1 MAGLH
6 VNDGQARQYM
16 RHRKDGLAVET
27 AAAKAGFSRATG
39 YRLEADRRLPS
50 EKRKPRGSRRPDPL
64 GGLFERVAAP
74 LLGRNPKL
82 RAVAV
87 FEELRRLHPELP
99 ASTRRTVERRVR
111 EWKALHGPERE
122 VVFVQKHRPGR
133 RGYSDFTAM
142 AKLGVTVAG
151 EPLRHMLYRF
161 RLPYSGFEHARVVLG
176 GESWTELAE
185 GLQEALWTLGGAPAE
200 HRTDSLSAAF
210 RNLSQEAAEDQT
222 RRYEA
227 LCAHY
232 RMTPTRNNRGRA
244 HENGVVE
251 SSHGHF
257 KRALVD
263 ALMLR
268 GSREFES
275 VEAYRAF
282 VAGVVAR
289 RNARRSTERVEKEG
303 KALRSLP
310 RERMQECRETR
321 VRVTRS
327 GGFTLGKVFYTLPSR
342 MIGHMLTARVYD
354 DRIELYLGAKRY
366 DVLAR
371 VRPGKGKR
379 ARGVDYRHVIR
390 SLQRKPMALKDW
402 VHRDQ
407 LFPRDAYR
415 RAYDEVVAKHG
426 DRRACRVAV
435 ALLAL
440 AHEQGCERAL
450 AERIDDVLDAGGIPD
465 PKALAT
471 EFAEPEPG
479 VLDIAPAVREGS
491 LDRYDGLFGARNG
504 AGPAVGPAPGG
515 AARHPEGDAR

>member
-1 MAGLH
+1 
-6 VNDGQARQYM
+6 M
-16 RHRKDGLAVET
+16 RHRKDG
-27 AAAKAGFSRATG
+27 
-39 YRLEADRRLPS
+39 LPS

-74 LLGRNPKL
+74 LLERNPKL

-87 FEELRRLHPELP
+87 FEELRRLHPGLP

-176 GESWTELAE
+176 GESWTALAE

-289 RNARRSTERVEKEG
+289 RNARRSRERVEKEG
-303 KALRSLP
+303 KAMRPPGLSEPL
-310 RERMQECRETR
+310 
-321 VRVTRS
+321 V
-327 GGFTLGKVFYTLPSR
+327 
-342 MIGHMLTARVYD
+342 H
-354 DRIELYLGAKRY
+354 
-366 DVLAR
+366 VLAKGGDWIDDDHNI
-371 VRPGKGKR
+371 VVLGPPGTGKSHL
-379 ARGVDYRHVIR
+379 AAGI
-390 SLQRKPMALKDW
+390 
-402 VHRDQ
+402 
-407 LFPRDAYR
+407 
-415 RAYDEVVAKHG
+415 G
-426 DRRACRVAV
+426 
-435 ALLAL
+435 LAL
-440 AHEQGCERAL
+440 VERGYRVLYARATDLVQKLQAARRDLAL
-450 AERIDDVLDAGGIPD
+450 EAAIRRLHKFHLVILD
-465 PKALAT
+465 
-471 EFAEPEPG
+471 
-479 VLDIAPAVREGS
+479 DIAYVDK
-491 LDRYDGLFGARNG
+491 DRNETSALFEL
-504 AGPAVGPAPGG
+504 VGTRYYEYRSSWSPPTSRSAPGSTSSPT
-515 AARHPEGDAR
+515 RP

>member
-1 MAGLH
+1 MADLH

-27 AAAKAGFSRATG
+27 AAKAGFSRATG

-74 LLGRNPKL
+74 LLERNPKL

-176 GESWTELAE
+176 GESWTALAE

-257 KRALVD
+257 KRVLVD
-263 ALMLR
+263 ALMLK

-303 KALRSLP
+303 KALRPLP
-310 RERMQECRETR
+310 
-321 VRVTRS
+321 
-327 GGFTLGKVFYTLPSR
+327 
-342 MIGHMLTARVYD
+342 
-354 DRIELYLGAKRY
+354 
-366 DVLAR
+366 
-371 VRPGKGKR
+371 
-379 ARGVDYRHVIR
+379 RGVDYRHVIR
-390 SLQRKPMALKDW
+390 SLQRKTMALKDW
-402 VHRDQ
+402 VLQ
-407 LFPRDAYR
+407 GAATSSSPADAYR

-479 VLDIAPAVREGS
+479 VLDIVPAVREGS

-504 AGPAVGPAPGG
+504 DGPAEGPAPDG

>member
-1 MAGLH
+1 M
-6 VNDGQARQYM
+6 
-16 RHRKDGLAVET
+16 
-27 AAAKAGFSRATG
+27 
-39 YRLEADRRLPS
+39 
-50 EKRKPRGSRRPDPL
+50 
-64 GGLFERVAAP
+64 
-74 LLGRNPKL
+74 
-82 RAVAV
+82 
-87 FEELRRLHPELP
+87 
-99 ASTRRTVERRVR
+99 
-111 EWKALHGPERE
+111 
-122 VVFVQKHRPGR
+122 
-133 RGYSDFTAM
+133 
-142 AKLGVTVAG
+142 TVAG

-176 GESWTELAE
+176 GESWTALAE

-222 RRYEA
+222 KRYEA

-257 KRALVD
+257 KRVLVD

-303 KALRSLP
+303 KALRPLP

-342 MIGHMLTARVYD
+342 MIGHMLTARVY

-415 RAYDEVVAKHG
+415 RAYDKVVAKHG
-426 DRRACRVAV
+426 DRRACRVA
-435 ALLAL
+435 
-440 AHEQGCERAL
+440 
-450 AERIDDVLDAGGIPD
+450 
-465 PKALAT
+465 
-471 EFAEPEPG
+471 PEPG
-479 VLDIAPAVREGS
+479 VFDIAPAVREGS
-491 LDRYDGLFGARNG
+491 LDRYDGLFGTRNG
-504 AGPAVGPAPGG
+504 DGPADGPAPDGV
-515 AARHPEGDAR
+515 ARRMEGDAR

>member
-1 MAGLH
+1 MAGRH

-39 YRLEADRRLPS
+39 YRLEGDSRLPS
-50 EKRKPRGSRRPDPL
+50 EKRKRRGSRRPDPL

-74 LLGRNPKL
+74 LLERNPGL

-111 EWKALHGPERE
+111 EWKAVHGPERE

-151 EPLRHMLYRF
+151 EPLPHLLYRF

-176 GESWTELAE
+176 GESWTALAE
-185 GLQEALWTLGGAPAE
+185 GLQEALWALGGVPEE

-210 RNLSQEAAEDQT
+210 GNLSKDAVEDQT
-222 RRYEA
+222 RGYEE

-232 RMTPTRNNRGRA
+232 GMTPTRNNRGRG

-257 KRALVD
+257 KRALAD

-275 VEAYRAF
+275 VQAYRDF
-282 VAGVVAR
+282 VAAVVAR
-289 RNARRSTERVEKEG
+289 RNARRSPERIEAESR
-303 KALRSLP
+303 ALRPLP
-310 RERMQECRETR
+310 RERVQDFRETR

-327 GGFTLGKVFYTLPSR
+327 GGFTLGKVFYTLPSQ
-342 MIGHMLTARVYD
+342 MIGHVLTARVYD
-354 DRIELYLGAKRY
+354 DRIELYLGAKPY

-379 ARGVDYRHVIR
+379 ARGVNYRHVIR

-415 RAYDEVVAKHG
+415 RVYDEVTAKHG

-450 AERIDDVLDAGGIPD
+450 AERIDAVLDAGGIPD
-465 PKALAT
+465 PKALAS
-471 EFAEPEPG
+471 EFAMPEPS
-479 VLDIAPAVREGS
+479 VLDIGPAVREGS
-491 LDRYDGLFGARNG
+491 LDGYDRLFDARNG
-504 AGPAVGPAPGG
+504 NGPAHGPTAHG
-515 AARHPEGDAR
+515 ARRPQGDAR